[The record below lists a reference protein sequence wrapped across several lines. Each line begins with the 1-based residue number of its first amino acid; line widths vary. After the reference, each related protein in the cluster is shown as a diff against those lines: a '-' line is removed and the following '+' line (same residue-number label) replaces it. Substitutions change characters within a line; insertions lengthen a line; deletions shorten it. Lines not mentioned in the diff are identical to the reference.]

1 MSLTREQ
8 YLLTLIQEECAEVAH
23 RASKCLRFGIDE
35 AREGHKPNIKLLAEE
50 FLDLL
55 TVISMLDSDLDG
67 KFGDQFT
74 DDESIDYENAKI
86 DKVEKYFK
94 YSQELG
100 TAE

>member
-55 TVISMLDSDLDG
+55 TVVSIFDVETNY
-67 KFGDQFT
+67 KFNSQFT
-74 DDESIDYENAKI
+74 EDEAIDYENAKI
-86 DKVEKYFK
+86 DKVEEYFK
-94 YSQELG
+94 YSRELG